1 MRWISRLVPMSLVL
15 GLWSE
20 INDLIQSVTYVR
32 NYNWKIS
39 IIFVTSHKD
48 NPGKIHKSITVFG
61 SKQYICAKCGVFNL
75 LFPQLTYVNRV
86 DTGQN
91 GIYVLYFHVLMP
103 CQRINTPHSCT
114 GLRDTIL
121 LISDLLY

>member
-1 MRWISRLVPMSLVL
+1 MSLVL

-39 IIFVTSHKD
+39 IISVTSHKD

-75 LFPQLTYVNRV
+75 LFPQPTCANRV

-91 GIYVLYFHVLMP
+91 VYIYFHVLMP
-103 CQRINTPHSCT
+103 SKRIKTPHSWT
-114 GLRDTIL
+114 SLHDTIL
-121 LISDLLY
+121 LY